1 MRFLNFSSIWNS
13 FEVYFQVNVEESA
26 GGDET
31 ETHCAVWIQ
40 GRKIEV
46 KVCNQIYMPLFFFLN
61 AALINNL
68 EAPDLSIKLR
78 KYVLGSLDPLIKYW
92 QM

>member
-1 MRFLNFSSIWNS
+1 MRFLKFSSIWNS
-13 FEVYFQVNVEESA
+13 SEVYFQVNIEESA

-31 ETHCAVWIQ
+31 GTRCAVWIQ
-40 GRKIEV
+40 GSKIEV
-46 KVCNQIYMPLFFFLN
+46 KVCNQSYMQLFFFLN

-78 KYVLGSLDPLIKYW
+78 KSVLG
-92 QM
+92 